1 MADTK
6 QHGHGSGP
14 DPNDQGFELQ
24 DIGSGSVIAF
34 FITLLVVVFLANVVI
49 RGIYKGLD
57 YYSKSH
63 EPAMSPMMEEK
74 QKQTAP
80 TSDLRLVNPSE
91 AEQFPEPRLET
102 DERTEIN
109 DFRRKEEDTLR
120 TYGWVDKNAGTV
132 RIPIDRAMQLIAERG
147 LPVRSETAGSAVKTD
162 KKAKP

>member
-6 QHGHGSGP
+6 QHGHASGP

-63 EPAMSPMMEEK
+63 QPAMSPMMEMK
-74 QKQTAP
+74 TKTAP
-80 TSDLRLVNPSE
+80 NADLRLVNPSE
-91 AEQFPEPRLET
+91 AGQFPEPRLET
-102 DERTEIN
+102 DEATEIN

-120 TYGWVDKNAGTV
+120 TYGWVDKDAGTV

-147 LPVRSETAGSAVKTD
+147 LPVRPEGADSSAKTEKAA
-162 KKAKP
+162 KK

>member
-6 QHGHGSGP
+6 QHGHGP

-34 FITLLVVVFLANVVI
+34 FITLLVVVLLANVVI

-63 EPAMSPMMEEK
+63 ETAMSPMM
-74 QKQTAP
+74 AVP
-80 TSDLRLVNPSE
+80 TGDLRLVNPAE
-91 AEQFPEPRLET
+91 AEKFPEPRLET
-102 DERTEIN
+102 NEATEIN
-109 DFRRKEEDTLR
+109 AFRRKEEEALR
-120 TYGWVDKNAGTV
+120 SYAWIDKDAGTV
-132 RIPIDRAMQLIAERG
+132 RIPIDRAMLLIAERG
-147 LPVRSETAGSAVKTD
+147 LPVRSETPESVVKTE

>member
-6 QHGHGSGP
+6 QHGHASGP

-63 EPAMSPMMEEK
+63 EPAMSPMMK
-74 QKQTAP
+74 QSAP
-80 TSDLRLVNPSE
+80 TGDLRLVNPSE

-120 TYGWVDKNAGTV
+120 TYGWVDKDAGTI

-147 LPVRSETAGSAVKTD
+147 LPVRPEGADAAGKTE